1 MIVADTHAWLWWL
14 SGGPELSPEA
24 RGAMDRAL
32 DDGRLGVSTISVWE
46 AAMLVKKGRLQLA
59 PSISDLVA
67 HCERLSGMSF
77 LPITQ
82 RIALASVALEPLHA
96 DPADRFIAAT
106 AIAHGAVLVTRD
118 DRLRRLEGLP
128 SLW

>member
-14 SGGPELSPEA
+14 SGSDELSRDA
-24 RGAMDRAL
+24 CDAIDRGL
-32 DDGRLGVSTISVWE
+32 EDGALGVSAISVWE

-59 PSISDLVA
+59 LSMADLVA
-67 HCERLSGMSF
+67 HCEQLTGLSF
-77 LPITQ
+77 LPITP

-96 DPADRFIAAT
+96 DPADRLVAAT
-106 AIAHGAVLVTRD
+106 ALSHRAVLVSRD
-118 DRLRRLEGLP
+118 DRLRRLSGLA